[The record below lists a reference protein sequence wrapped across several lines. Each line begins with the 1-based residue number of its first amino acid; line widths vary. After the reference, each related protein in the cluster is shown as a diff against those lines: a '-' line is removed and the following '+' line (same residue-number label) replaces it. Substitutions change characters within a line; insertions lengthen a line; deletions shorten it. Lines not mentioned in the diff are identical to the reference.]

1 MIELLYALNAA
12 GVLNHG
18 QLELNATVDLFEK
31 MFNVDLGQYHRSFL
45 ELRERKNARTKFLD
59 FLKEVLTRKMDDADE
74 LL

>member
-1 MIELLYALNAA
+1 
-12 GVLNHG
+12 
-18 QLELNATVDLFEK
+18 
-31 MFNVDLGQYHRSFL
+31 LGNTIDFL